1 MITPAAATLG
11 FESPGAAADRPGWP
25 AAFAREWRWASWPV
39 RLSALCLALFYLLAI
54 ASPFFA
60 PYDPALQYR
69 QTPDCPPMGLH
80 LGAPSEWPRGFFYT
94 YPLRIADPVEGKYT
108 EDLSRRVYVH
118 LLSRGHLFTTAPGD
132 PPYFA
137 IGSDA
142 LGRDLLS
149 RIVYGSRVS
158 MCVGLVGVLITSS
171 LGITVG
177 ALSGYVG
184 GMTDNLIMR
193 WSEIEMS
200 LPSFYFLLAL
210 AAVIPPGMGTVE
222 TFFMIVAIMSFISWA
237 GFARII
243 RGMAASV
250 RARPYV
256 EAARALG
263 APGLRVLVLHVVPS
277 VIGYAVVAATLS
289 VPGFILGESALS
301 LLGLGIQE
309 PAASW
314 GNLLAQ
320 AEDVQNL
327 ARYPWILIPGAF
339 IFLAVMSFNF
349 LGDHLRDRLDPATAA
364 AFSRRRAARFRPP
377 PR

>member
-1 MITPAAATLG
+1 MSAAPQLEIRVLEVAPLRAPEG
-11 FESPGAAADRPGWP
+11 GVS
-25 AAFAREWRWASWPV
+25 REWRHASWTV
-39 RLSALCLALFYLLAI
+39 RFSTACLALFYLFAL

-60 PYDPALQYR
+60 SYDPAYQNRAL
-69 QTPDCPPMGLH
+69 PDCPPMALH
-80 LGAPSEWPRGFFYT
+80 LSAPSDWARGFFYSH
-94 YPLRIADPVEGKYT
+94 PMVMADPLERRFVA
-108 EDLSRRVYVH
+108 DQSRRTYVH
-118 LLSRGHLFTTAPGD
+118 LFSHGHLFTTDSPAE
-132 PPYFA
+132 PYYLL
-137 IGSDA
+137 GSDG
-142 LGRDLLS
+142 LGRDLWS
-149 RIVYGSRVS
+149 RIVYGARVS
-158 MCVGLVGVLITSS
+158 MCVGLIGVAISFS

-184 GMTDNLIMR
+184 GLVDNLIMR

-210 AAVIPPGMGTVE
+210 AAIIPSGVSTVM

-250 RARPYV
+250 RSRPYV

-263 APGLRVLVLHVVPS
+263 ASRWRTITRHVIPS
-277 VIGYAVVAATLS
+277 VIGYAIVAATLS
-289 VPGFILGESALS
+289 IPGFILGESALS

-320 AEDVQNL
+320 AQDVQNL
-327 ARYPWILIPGAF
+327 GRYPWILIPGIF

-349 LGDHLRDRLDPATAA
+349 LGDHLRDRLDP
-364 AFSRRRAARFRPP
+364 SNVR
-377 PR
+377 

>member
-1 MITPAAATLG
+1 MSAAPKIEIPLQMVARAPSG
-11 FESPGAAADRPGWP
+11 GSVAGIR
-25 AAFAREWRWASWPV
+25 REWRLASWPV
-39 RLSALCLALFYLLAI
+39 RFSTFCLLLFYLLSI
-54 ASPFFA
+54 ASPVIA
-60 PYDPALQYR
+60 PYDPTYQNRRL
-69 QTPDCPPMGLH
+69 PDCPPMRLH
-80 LGAPSEWPRGFFYT
+80 VSPPPEWSHAFLFA
-94 YPLRIADPVEGKYT
+94 YPMQMIDPQARKFVEDRT
-108 EDLSRRVYVH
+108 IRTYVH
-118 LLSRGHLFTTAPGD
+118 LFSRGHLFTTEPDAP
-132 PPYFA
+132 PFFLL
-137 IGSDA
+137 GSEG
-142 LGRDLLS
+142 LGRDLFS

-158 MCVGLVGVLITSS
+158 MFVGLIGVAISFG
-171 LGITVG
+171 LGITIG

-184 GMTDNLIMR
+184 GLIDNLIMR

-200 LPSFYFLLAL
+200 LPSFYLLLAL
-210 AAVIPPGMGTVE
+210 AAIIPSGMSAVA

-250 RARPYV
+250 RSVPFV

-263 APGLRVLVLHVVPS
+263 GSRWRVLTRHVMPS
-277 VIGYAVVAATLS
+277 VLGYAIVAATLS
-289 VPGFILGESALS
+289 IPGFILGESALS

-309 PAASW
+309 PASSW

-327 ARYPWILIPGAF
+327 ARYPWILIPGVF

-349 LGDHLRDRLDPATAA
+349 LGDHLRDRLDP
-364 AFSRRRAARFRPP
+364 SN

>member
-1 MITPAAATLG
+1 MSTQAVLPAHLQSAAIPETRASG
-11 FESPGAAADRPGWP
+11 
-25 AAFAREWRWASWPV
+25 FAREWRMASRTV
-39 RLSALCLALFYLLAI
+39 RFSAICLVVFYLLAA

-60 PYDPALQYR
+60 SYDPTYQNRAM
-69 QTPDCPPMGLH
+69 PDCPPMAVH
-80 LGAPSEWPRGFFYT
+80 LSAPSEWSLGFLYAHPMRMTDAEERTFT
-94 YPLRIADPVEGKYT
+94 ADS
-108 EDLSRRVYVH
+108 SRRVYIH
-118 LLSRGHLFTTAPGD
+118 LFTRGHLFTTD
-132 PPYFA
+132 SESEPYFVL
-137 IGSDA
+137 GSDG
-142 LGRDLLS
+142 LGRDLYS

-158 MCVGLVGVLITSS
+158 MCVGLIGVLISFS

-184 GMTDNLIMR
+184 GTVDFLIMR

-210 AAVIPPGMGTVE
+210 AAVIPSGMSAVA

-250 RARPYV
+250 RSRPYV

-263 APGLRVLVLHVVPS
+263 ASRWRIITQHIIPS
-277 VIGYAVVAATLS
+277 VLGYAIVAATLS
-289 VPGFILGESALS
+289 IPGFILGESALS

-320 AEDVQNL
+320 AQDVQNL
-327 ARYPWILIPGAF
+327 ARYPWILIPGIF

-349 LGDHLRDRLDPATAA
+349 LGDYLRDRLDPSGA
-364 AFSRRRAARFRPP
+364 S
-377 PR
+377 

>member
-1 MITPAAATLG
+1 MSAAPRLQAPLQEGQGAPRRG
-11 FESPGAAADRPGWP
+11 FLVGMR
-25 AAFAREWRWASWPV
+25 REWRLASWPV
-39 RLSALCLALFYLLAI
+39 RFSALCLLLFYLLAI
-54 ASPFFA
+54 ASPVIA
-60 PYDPALQYR
+60 PYDPTYQNRRL
-69 QTPDCPPMGLH
+69 PDCPPMRLH
-80 LGAPSEWPRGFFYT
+80 ISAPSEWSRAFLYA
-94 YPLRIADPVEGKYT
+94 YPMTMVDPQARKFT
-108 EDLSRRVYVH
+108 EDRSSKTYLH
-118 LLSRGHLFTTAPGD
+118 LFSFGHLFTTEPDA
-132 PPYFA
+132 PPYFLM
-137 IGSDA
+137 GSEA
-142 LGRDLLS
+142 LGRDLFS

-158 MCVGLVGVLITSS
+158 MFVGLIGVTISFG

-184 GMTDNLIMR
+184 GLLDNLIMR

-210 AAVIPPGMGTVE
+210 AAIIPSGLSAVA

-250 RARPYV
+250 RSVPFV

-263 APGLRVLVLHVVPS
+263 GSRWRVLTRHVMPS
-277 VIGYAVVAATLS
+277 VLGYAIVAATLS
-289 VPGFILGESALS
+289 IPGFILGESALS

-309 PAASW
+309 PASSW

-327 ARYPWILIPGAF
+327 ARYPWILIPGVF

-349 LGDHLRDRLDPATAA
+349 LGDHLRDRLDP
-364 AFSRRRAARFRPP
+364 SNRR
-377 PR
+377 

>member
-1 MITPAAATLG
+1 MNADSAIQANLQ
-11 FESPGAAADRPGWP
+11 GAAESTRKPSSAV
-25 AAFAREWRWASWPV
+25 AREWRLASRTV
-39 RLSALCLALFYLLAI
+39 RFSAICLVAFYLLAA

-60 PYDPALQYR
+60 SYDPAYQNR
-69 QTPDCPPMGLH
+69 EMPDCPPMALH
-80 LGAPSEWPRGFFYT
+80 LSAPSDWSRGLFYT
-94 YPLRIADPVEGKYT
+94 HPMHMQDKTARTYVADT
-108 EDLSRRVYVH
+108 SRR
-118 LLSRGHLFTTAPGD
+118 LDIRLFTRGHLFTTD
-132 PPYFA
+132 SEREPYFML
-137 IGSDA
+137 GSDG
-142 LGRDLLS
+142 LGRDLYS

-158 MCVGLVGVLITSS
+158 MCVGLIGVLISFS

-177 ALSGYVG
+177 ALSGYIG
-184 GMTDNLIMR
+184 GTTDFLIMR

-210 AAVIPPGMGTVE
+210 AAVIPSGLSAVT

-250 RARPYV
+250 RSRPYV
-256 EAARALG
+256 EAARAMG
-263 APGLRVLVLHVVPS
+263 ASRWRIITRHVIPS
-277 VIGYAVVAATLS
+277 VMGYAIVAATLS
-289 VPGFILGESALS
+289 IPGFILGESALS

-320 AEDVQNL
+320 AQDVQNL
-327 ARYPWILIPGAF
+327 ARYPWILIPGVF

-349 LGDHLRDRLDPATAA
+349 LGDHLRDRLDPSTAG
-364 AFSRRRAARFRPP
+364 
-377 PR
+377 

>member
-1 MITPAAATLG
+1 MNAETVLPAHLQSAAIAEPRASGLR
-11 FESPGAAADRPGWP
+11 S
-25 AAFAREWRWASWPV
+25 EWRVASYTV
-39 RLSALCLALFYLLAI
+39 RFSAICLMAFYLLAA

-60 PYDPALQYR
+60 SYDPTYQNR
-69 QTPDCPPMGLH
+69 TMPDCPPMALH
-80 LGAPSEWPRGFFYT
+80 LSTPSEWSHGILYT
-94 YPLRIADPVEGKYT
+94 HPMRMSDPSERKFT
-108 EDLSRRVYVH
+108 QDISRRIYIH
-118 LLSRGHLFTTAPGD
+118 LFTRGHLFTTD
-132 PPYFA
+132 SESEPYFML
-137 IGSDA
+137 GSDG
-142 LGRDLLS
+142 LGRDLYS

-158 MCVGLVGVLITSS
+158 MCVGLLGVLISFS
-171 LGITVG
+171 LGITIG

-184 GMTDNLIMR
+184 GTVDFLIMR

-210 AAVIPPGMGTVE
+210 AAVIPSGLSAVT

-243 RGMAASV
+243 RGMASSV
-250 RARPYV
+250 RSRPYV

-263 APGLRVLVLHVVPS
+263 ASRWHIITRHIIPS
-277 VIGYAVVAATLS
+277 VLGYAIVAATLS
-289 VPGFILGESALS
+289 IPGFILGESALS

-320 AEDVQNL
+320 AQDVQNL
-327 ARYPWILIPGAF
+327 ARYPWILIPGIF

-349 LGDHLRDRLDPATAA
+349 LGDHLRDRLDPGNLG
-364 AFSRRRAARFRPP
+364 
-377 PR
+377 

>member
-1 MITPAAATLG
+1 MSNETAIAMRLQEAAIPTARGSGL
-11 FESPGAAADRPGWP
+11 
-25 AAFAREWRWASWPV
+25 AREWRVASRTV
-39 RLSALCLALFYLLAI
+39 RFSAICLVFFYLLAA

-60 PYDPALQYR
+60 SYDPTAQNR
-69 QTPDCPPMGLH
+69 SMPDCPPMRPH
-80 LGAPSEWPRGFFYT
+80 LSAPSEWSRGLLWT
-94 YPLRIADPVEGKYT
+94 HPMSMKDPTERKYA
-108 EDLSRRVYVH
+108 EDESRRLYIH
-118 LLSRGHLFTTAPGD
+118 FFSGGHLFTTD
-132 PPYFA
+132 SETEPYFLL
-137 IGSDA
+137 GSDG
-142 LGRDLLS
+142 LGRDLYS

-158 MCVGLVGVLITSS
+158 MCVGLLGVLISFS
-171 LGITVG
+171 LGISIG
-177 ALSGYVG
+177 ALSGYIG
-184 GMTDNLIMR
+184 GLVDNLIMR

-210 AAVIPPGMGTVE
+210 AAVIPSGLSTVT
-222 TFFMIVAIMSFISWA
+222 TFFLIVAIMSFISWA

-243 RGMAASV
+243 RGMASSV
-250 RARPYV
+250 RSRPYV

-263 APGLRVLVLHVVPS
+263 ASRWRNITRHIIPS
-277 VIGYAVVAATLS
+277 VLGYAIVAATLS

-320 AEDVQNL
+320 AQDVQNL
-327 ARYPWILIPGAF
+327 ARYPWILIPGLF

-364 AFSRRRAARFRPP
+364 
-377 PR
+377 